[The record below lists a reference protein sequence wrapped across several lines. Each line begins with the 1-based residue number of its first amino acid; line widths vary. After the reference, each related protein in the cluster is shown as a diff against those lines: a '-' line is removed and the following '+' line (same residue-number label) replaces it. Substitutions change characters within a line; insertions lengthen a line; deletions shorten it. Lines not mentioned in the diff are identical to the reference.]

1 MSTRGFTLVEVLVA
15 LVIVAIGM
23 TAVLSA
29 ITSAAD
35 TTAYLR
41 DKTFAE
47 WVAMNRVAELR
58 LQPRRAASGK
68 DSGEVE
74 FAGRRW
80 RWEQEITKIAEVPGV
95 QRIEVRVRPDEA
107 GARKDAAWVATVS
120 GMTGDA
126 VAPPDGQVLDWSGQ
140 SLSPGSGQG
149 PLPPGRP
156 TPSNGSQQELE
167 EEVEPPATPPG
178 IETR

>member
-1 MSTRGFTLVEVLVA
+1 MNRRGFTLVEVLVA

-41 DKTFAE
+41 DKSFAE
-47 WVAMNRVAELR
+47 WVAMNRIAELR
-58 LQPRRAASGK
+58 LQPRRAAPGK

-80 RWEQEITKIAEVPGV
+80 RWEQEIVKLEIPGV
-95 QRIEVRVRPDEA
+95 QRIDVRVRPDET
-107 GARKDAAWVATVS
+107 GARNAAWVATVS
-120 GMTGDA
+120 GIVGDA
-126 VAPPDGQVLDWSGQ
+126 VAPPDGHVLDWTGRGLAQ
-140 SLSPGSGQG
+140 GPGPLQPGSQ
-149 PLPPGRP
+149 
-156 TPSNGSQQELE
+156 TPANGATPEPN